1 MKTSSLQLKVLLLM
15 AVAIV
20 MLIALQAVMNI
31 GVTTMLLP
39 NKGLPLPFISY
50 GGSSLAFCLASIG
63 ILVSIYRRGFGE
75 RPDKEARGKQPP
87 SLPVRARRP
96 GLGRARRDDF
106 AKKQAAENH
115 RFDQPRQPDAFRD
128 RQRRIVWVKA
138 NGRRRKRDHERA

>member
-1 MKTSSLQLKVLLLM
+1 
-15 AVAIV
+15 

-75 RPDKEARGKQPP
+75 RPDPEGMQFNARLKI
-87 SLPVRARRP
+87 R
-96 GLGRARRDDF
+96 
-106 AKKQAAENH
+106 KT
-115 RFDQPRQPDAFRD
+115 PR
-128 RQRRIVWVKA
+128 I
-138 NGRRRKRDHERA
+138 